1 MSQAGPGKIRL
12 FEDFAGGEIPVA
24 IAVAHTAAAGY
35 YLGDYAIKG
44 DTDTNDAGAVALGI
58 NSGAVRLT
66 TTNEDTKS
74 VSLCTDLIFRPDLM
88 GPIVVEARVQ
98 MQALTA
104 REIFVGI
111 CGTIADDVMCPLT
124 YSAATTVVNT
134 ATAFAGFYLSSEL
147 TAAGYWH
154 NVYNGGTTTGP
165 TSTLTTDSEV
175 LAVVGEWDILRLEVD
190 PNGTAR
196 YFINGKLEDTIA
208 GAVSLTTLEGVVCG
222 PFGNTTTIADLDV
235 DYLLTT
241 ANRDWTR

>member
-12 FEDFAGGEIPVA
+12 FDDFCGPEIPVG
-24 IAVAHTAAAGY
+24 IQVAHTAAAGY
-35 YLGDYAIKG
+35 FLGPFAIKG

-58 NSGAVRLT
+58 TSGAVRLT
-66 TTNEDTKS
+66 TTNEDTKGCG
-74 VSLCTDLIFRPDLM
+74 LTTDLVFSPVLN
-88 GPIVVEARVQ
+88 GPIIVEARVQ
-98 MQALTA
+98 MQVLTA

-111 CGTIADDVMCPLT
+111 CGTMADDLMCPLT

-134 ATAFAGFYLSSEL
+134 ASHFAGFFLSSEL

-165 TSTLTTDSEV
+165 TSTLTTDSGV
-175 LAVVGEWDILRLEVD
+175 LAVATEWDVLRLEVD

-196 YFINGKLEDTIA
+196 YFINGELEDTITT
-208 GAVSLTTLEGVVCG
+208 AVSTTTLQGVICG
-222 PFGNTTTIADLDV
+222 PFGNASTITDLDV
-235 DYLLTT
+235 DYLLVN